1 MQSESNPEAPALSL
15 TQAAWWPADT
25 GPQRIV
31 CLTEETTEWLYLL
44 GQEQRIVGISG
55 YTVRPAQARA
65 QKPKVSAFLTAKID
79 KILALE
85 PDCVFGFSDLQADI
99 AAALIRHGV
108 QVTVF
113 NQRSVVEIFSMM
125 AQVAAMVG
133 EVARGQAL
141 MNDIGLQ
148 LQAIQG
154 ATATLKRRPRIYFE
168 EWDTPPISAIRWVSE
183 LMGIAGGDDCF
194 AELSLQA
201 MGKDRIIADPL
212 EIARR
217 NPDIIIGSWC
227 GKKFRPEKVAAREGW
242 GEVSAVKAGQ
252 IFEIKSAD
260 ILQPGP
266 AALTD
271 GVRQLHQIVMRWAAQ
286 EG

>member
-1 MQSESNPEAPALSL
+1 MSAHPQSPAS
-15 TQAAWWPADT
+15 WWPSSV

-55 YTVRPAQARA
+55 YTVRPARARA
-65 QKPKVSAFLTAKID
+65 EKPRVSAFLTAKID
-79 KILALE
+79 KILALK

-99 AAALIRHGV
+99 AALLIRQGI

-113 NQRSVVEIFSMM
+113 NQRSIAEIFSMM

-133 EVARGQAL
+133 EVEKGQRL
-141 MNDIGLQ
+141 MQNMRHQ
-148 LQAIQG
+148 LQAIQAAG
-154 ATATLKRRPRIYFE
+154 SALVRRPRVYFE

-183 LMGIAGGDDCF
+183 LISLAGGDDCF
-194 AELSLQA
+194 AELSQQA
-201 MGKDRIIADPL
+201 MGKDRIIADPM
-212 EIARR
+212 EIVRR
-217 NPDIIIGSWC
+217 NPDIIFGSWC
-227 GKKFRPEKVAAREGW
+227 GKKFRPEKVAARAGW
-242 GEVSAVKAGQ
+242 AEVNAVKNKQ
-252 IFEIKSAD
+252 LFEIKSAD

-271 GVRQLHQIVMRWAAQ
+271 GVRQMHQVVTAWAQQQAGGQ
-286 EG
+286 

>member
-1 MQSESNPEAPALSL
+1 MSAHPQSPAS
-15 TQAAWWPADT
+15 WWPSSV

-55 YTVRPAQARA
+55 YTVRPARARA
-65 QKPKVSAFLTAKID
+65 EKPRVSAFLTAKID
-79 KILALE
+79 KILALK

-99 AAALIRHGV
+99 AALLIRQGI

-113 NQRSVVEIFSMM
+113 NQRSIVEIFSMM

-133 EVARGQAL
+133 EVEKGQRL
-141 MNDIGLQ
+141 MQNMRQQ
-148 LQAIQG
+148 LQAIQAAG
-154 ATATLKRRPRIYFE
+154 SALVRRPRVYFE

-183 LMGIAGGDDCF
+183 LISLAGGDDCF
-194 AELSLQA
+194 AELSQQA
-201 MGKDRIIADPL
+201 MGKDRIIADPM
-212 EIARR
+212 EIVRR
-217 NPDIIIGSWC
+217 NPDIIFGSWC
-227 GKKFRPEKVAAREGW
+227 GKKFRPEKVAARAGW
-242 GEVSAVKAGQ
+242 AEVNAVKNKQ
-252 IFEIKSAD
+252 LFEIKSAD

-271 GVRQLHQIVMRWAAQ
+271 GVRQMHQVVTAWAQQQAGGQ
-286 EG
+286 